1 MDVVDRSRVVAS
13 ATWWHGT
20 KPTAGGAAARGSLD
34 RAVAS
39 FGTVPHPGAG
49 CRSHRAGIDWRLAS
63 AVRCARQAG
72 TSPRWSSGPV
82 GSGGT
87 REWSNASASQPSRDL
102 GTGRRPAQP
111 CPLTFK
117 SNDPADLHAE
127 LGKCIC
133 RGTVAK
139 KTVHRVSTKI
149 TPNFRK
155 IITHALHCGVKTRRL
170 RYSRLRRR

>member
-39 FGTVPHPGAG
+39 FGTVPHPRAG
-49 CRSHRAGIDWRLAS
+49 CRCHRARIDWRLAS
-63 AVRCARQAG
+63 ADRCARQAG

-87 REWSNASASQPSRDL
+87 REWSNASASQPSCDL

-117 SNDPADLHAE
+117 SNDPADLDRKSTRLNSSHQIISYAVFC
-127 LGKCIC
+127 L
-133 RGTVAK
+133 K
-139 KTVHRVSTKI
+139 KKNILEHS
-149 TPNFRK
+149 
-155 IITHALHCGVKTRRL
+155 
-170 RYSRLRRR
+170 